1 MIIRKRRVFV
11 IFMIVI
17 WLLGII
23 YFISDSGFLR
33 NDPPKVG
40 NYVIFLVGK
49 HAPPSWR
56 GMLCAMGKW
65 DKRLFNEDNDLVKPD
80 DCFYIT
86 RKIDW

>member
-23 YFISDSGFLR
+23 YFISDAGFLR

-40 NYVIFLVGK
+40 NYVIFLLDKTRSV
-49 HAPPSWR
+49 PPSMA
-56 GMLCAMGKW
+56 GNAM
-65 DKRLFNEDNDLVKPD
+65 RLGEMG
-80 DCFYIT
+80 
-86 RKIDW
+86 

>member
-40 NYVIFLVGK
+40 NYVIFLVDK
-49 HAPPSWR
+49 TRSVR
-56 GMLCAMGKW
+56 GGECCALGNGIK
-65 DKRLFNEDNDLVKPD
+65 DYL
-80 DCFYIT
+80 T
-86 RKIDW
+86 RIMI

>member
-1 MIIRKRRVFV
+1 MIIRRRRVFV

-40 NYVIFLVGK
+40 NYVIFLVDKTHSVRGGECY
-49 HAPPSWR
+49 APW
-56 GMLCAMGKW
+56 GNGIKDYL
-65 DKRLFNEDNDLVKPD
+65 
-80 DCFYIT
+80 T
-86 RKIDW
+86 RIMI

>member
-23 YFISDSGFLR
+23 YFISGSGFLR

-40 NYVIFLVGK
+40 NYVIFLVDK
-49 HAPPSWR
+49 TRSVR
-56 GMLCAMGKW
+56 GGEYCALGNGIK
-65 DKRLFNEDNDLVKPD
+65 DYL
-80 DCFYIT
+80 T
-86 RKIDW
+86 RIMI